1 MPALRNSTLSPWTAL
16 ARILRVPQR
25 WPEDFVAIKRK
36 WLKVF
41 ALLMMGVASGFGAV
55 NPKEISEMIHIMNE
69 QKIEFLIPDDSDDG
83 DGNPNRWWRNYS

>member
-1 MPALRNSTLSPWTAL
+1 VR
-16 ARILRVPQR
+16 
-25 WPEDFVAIKRK
+25 IKRK

-41 ALLMMGVASGFGAV
+41 VLLMMAVASGVSAV

-69 QKIEFLIPDDSDDG
+69 QKIEFSIPDDRDDG